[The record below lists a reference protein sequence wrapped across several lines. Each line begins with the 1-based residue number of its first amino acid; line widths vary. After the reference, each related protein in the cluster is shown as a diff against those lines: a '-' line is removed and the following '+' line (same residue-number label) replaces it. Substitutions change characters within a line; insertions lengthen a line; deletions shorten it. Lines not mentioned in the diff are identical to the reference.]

1 MLAEL
6 KDKDADIESMIEKAL
21 KNEGLLREAIDGLKV
36 KQETYR
42 YNCYK
47 VLYSVSQD
55 HPDILYPYWDT
66 FAESLTSQNSYHKMA
81 AVHLIA
87 NLTRVDTENRFDKI
101 FDTYYG
107 LLDDWSMVVAYYTAA
122 ASGRIVKAKP
132 HMAKSITDKLLN
144 IDNTSHETGR
154 KELIK
159 TGVIEAFGDFFAE
172 SDDKDKIVAFVE
184 KQLNSES
191 PKTRK
196 TARAFLNNLGK
207 NQSLPA

>member
-1 MLAEL
+1 MLKEL
-6 KDKDADIESMIEKAL
+6 KNKEADIEGMAERAL
-21 KNEGLLREAIDGLKV
+21 KNDRLLSELIEGLIV
-36 KQETYR
+36 KNETYR

-47 VLYSVSQD
+47 VLYSISKSY
-55 HPDILYPYWDT
+55 PAALYPRWDA
-66 FAESLTSQNSYHKMA
+66 FAEHLSSKNSYHRMS

-87 NLTRVDTENRFDKI
+87 NLTAVDREARFEKI

-122 ASGRIVKAKP
+122 ASGRIIQAKP

-144 IDNTSHETGR
+144 IDNTSHEAGR

-159 TGVIEAFGDFFAE
+159 TGVIDAFSEYFDE
-172 SDDKDKIVAFVE
+172 SDDKERMIEFV
-184 KQLNSES
+184 KQQLESES

-196 TARAFLNNLGK
+196 TAQTFLDEHGIDH
-207 NQSLPA
+207 